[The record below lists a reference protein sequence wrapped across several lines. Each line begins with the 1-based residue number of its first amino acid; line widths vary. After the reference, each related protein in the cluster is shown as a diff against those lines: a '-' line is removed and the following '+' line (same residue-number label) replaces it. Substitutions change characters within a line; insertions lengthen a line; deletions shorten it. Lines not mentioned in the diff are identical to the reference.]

1 MEPHDPLIPPTTA
14 PRPAPRRRRA
24 AADADVAGTPLLHS
38 PFTYLLPSRAASV
51 LPTRRSDGGAAL
63 SRAPSDVEAQ
73 ATAGGGFRPPAPRSP
88 PGAVAATATLFE
100 PAAEVEGGCDGGG
113 FLFPPRAGAGSPA
126 PSVSAPPSPS
136 SRLAVGVTYGVI
148 QSIVA
153 LPTMVSFA
161 AIVWRRGPYAPHL
174 AALAKLAFLSSGL
187 HQSVFTALSSL
198 PYAVGQ
204 VQDVGLLLLSAM
216 TADIAER
223 AAAAKAPAAAAV
235 ATALVTLAAAT
246 AFTGIALLAMARAK
260 AAGYVQN
267 VPLPVVAGYLS
278 YVAVFCGTAG
288 LGLAANADLNTVA
301 GWREALGPDGAPKM
315 AACAATSA
323 FLYCVIKRARHPA
336 ALPVAIATV
345 PALFYGALA
354 AGGWSLADAAAHGWT
369 LPATAPEPFWR
380 VYDLFAP
387 GPYGFLWGAAAAQI
401 PRAVALA
408 AVVTF
413 GSCLDIAA
421 IQADTPEDLSFD
433 HELATVGASNLL
445 AGALGAGLTGS
456 YIFSC
461 VLFSMR
467 AGVAHRAHGAI
478 ISASLLAAFLSP
490 VDLVSLAPSYF
501 YGSLLVVFA
510 IEIGQDW
517 LVRSRAKV
525 GGAEYGLTL
534 LTLASI
540 IGLGLESGIGVGF
553 AASAAAFVWRYAR
566 TTVTALTVVPSRAG
580 AARPAAE
587 RAALAALGERWAIV
601 GVDGYVFF
609 GSSVSIS
616 RRVGAVA
623 DALAA
628 VKARAARVAAGANP
642 CPVAAA
648 AAAAAPVFLLLD
660 FGRVRGV
667 DATAAASFASLARRC
682 AGAGVALVVCGLRSK
697 RVARLLAA
705 HGFALAAPA
714 SATAPAPPPPAG
726 GGGGGLS
733 AFESVD
739 DAVYAAEEAF
749 LVALRAARALPPAKA
764 ASRSVPTTDDVAAA
778 LAAVAGGGAA
788 AEAAAAAAAFLSV
801 AAVPPGAPLFR
812 PGEPADALFIVL
824 RGVVELRVDLLA
836 SDGAPAPA
844 LPASLAAR
852 APSRAFFF
860 GPGSVV
866 GTSDFFGGAGVRR
879 GAATALPPGGAA
891 VATLTRSALAR
902 VEGEAPAA
910 AVALLRA
917 LLAAETQGGR
927 HALEVLERSAAGR

>member
-1 MEPHDPLIPPTTA
+1 V
-14 PRPAPRRRRA
+14 PRRRATCRTCRCPWWRA
-24 AADADVAGTPLLHS
+24 TCAW
-38 PFTYLLPSRAASV
+38 RAQ
-51 LPTRRSDGGAAL
+51 T
-63 SRAPSDVEAQ
+63 
-73 ATAGGGFRPPAPRSP
+73 
-88 PGAVAATATLFE
+88 
-100 PAAEVEGGCDGGG
+100 
-113 FLFPPRAGAGSPA
+113 
-126 PSVSAPPSPS
+126 PPSPPC
-136 SRLAVGVTYGVI
+136 RLF
-148 QSIVA
+148 
-153 LPTMVSFA
+153 LPRPVLPRPTPPFPFSF
-161 AIVWRRGPYAPHL
+161 R
-174 AALAKLAFLSSGL
+174 
-187 HQSVFTALSSL
+187 
-198 PYAVGQ
+198 
-204 VQDVGLLLLSAM
+204 
-216 TADIAER
+216 
-223 AAAAKAPAAAAV
+223 
-235 ATALVTLAAAT
+235 
-246 AFTGIALLAMARAK
+246 
-260 AAGYVQN
+260 
-267 VPLPVVAGYLS
+267 S

-288 LGLAANADLNTVA
+288 LGLAANADLNTLA
-301 GWREALGPDGAPKM
+301 GWRSALGGDGAPKL
-315 AACAATSA
+315 AACAAASG
-323 FLYCVIKRARHPA
+323 FLYLVIKRARHPA
-336 ALPVAIATV
+336 ALPVAIAAI

-354 AGGWSLADAAAHGWT
+354 AGGWSLADAAAAGWT

-387 GPYGFLWGAAAAQI
+387 GPSGFLWGAAAAQI
-401 PRAVALA
+401 PRAIALA
-408 AVVTF
+408 AVVAF

-421 IQADTPEDLSFD
+421 IQADTPEDLAFD

-445 AGALGAGLTGS
+445 AGACGAGMTGS

-467 AGVAHRAHGAI
+467 AGVAHRAHGVI
-478 ISASLLAAFLSP
+478 IAASLLAAFFSP

-510 IEIGQDW
+510 IEIGADW

-534 LTLASI
+534 LTLFSI
-540 IGLGLESGIGVGF
+540 ITLGLESGIGVGF

-566 TTVTALTVVPSRAG
+566 THVTALTVVPSRAG
-580 AARPAAE
+580 AARPPAE
-587 RAALAALGERWAIV
+587 RAALARLGEHWAIV

-616 RRVGAVA
+616 QRVGAVA

-628 VKARAARVAAGANP
+628 VKKR
-642 CPVAAA
+642 AAA
-648 AAAAAPVFLLLD
+648 AAAGPSPSPAALAASIAPVFLLLD

-682 AGAGVALVVCGLRSK
+682 GAAGVRLVVCGLRSR

-705 HGFALAAPA
+705 HGFALAPP
-714 SATAPAPPPPAG
+714 ATAAAPGPAG
-726 GGGGGLS
+726 GVPAGSLL

-739 DAVYAAEEAF
+739 DAVYSAEESF
-749 LVALRAARALPPAKA
+749 LLALRAARALPPSKA
-764 ASRSVPTTDDVAAA
+764 DSLSVPSTADVAAA

-801 AAVPPGAPLFR
+801 ALVPPGAPLFR

-836 SDGAPAPA
+836 SDGAPAPS
-844 LPASLAAR
+844 LPAALAAR

-866 GTSDFFGGAGVRR
+866 GTSDFFGTGATRR

-891 VATLTRSALAR
+891 VATLTRAALAR
-902 VEGEAPAA
+902 VERDAPAA

-917 LLAAETQGGR
+917 LLTAETQGGR
-927 HALEVLERSAAGR
+927 HALEVLERSAAGRW